1 MMSLAATYFGANGW
15 LLEFDSYRVLLD
27 PWLTGELSFPPGPW
41 LLKGTLAHDWAV
53 PGNLDL
59 LLLSQGQPDHAHPET
74 LQLLPK
80 DLQIVCSPSA
90 AKVVKRLGFKQV
102 HQLNPGETTHF
113 AALTI
118 RASAGAM
125 VPSLENGYLLKH
137 SAGNIYLE
145 PHGFLDK
152 QIEAQI
158 IDAVITPVVDLGLPL
173 AGAFIKGRR
182 VLPELLK
189 RFKPQTVLA
198 STAGG
203 DVRFEGLLSRFMQ
216 MEGSTEE
223 IAAMLPAQVDLIDPE
238 PGKRYAL
245 NSNPSLI

>member
-1 MMSLAATYFGANGW
+1 MSLAATYFGANGW
-15 LLEFDSYRVLLD
+15 LLEFGSYKVLLD

-41 LLKGTLAHDWAV
+41 LLKGKLPHDWAV
-53 PGNLDL
+53 PENLDL
-59 LLLSQGQPDHAHPET
+59 LLLSQGLPDHAHPET
-74 LQLLPK
+74 LQLLSR

-90 AKVVKRLGFKQV
+90 AKVVKRLGFNQV
-102 HQLNPGETTHF
+102 HQLHPGESTCV
-113 AALTI
+113 ASLTI

-125 VPSLENGYLLKH
+125 VPSLENGYLLNH
-137 SAGNIYLE
+137 PAGKIYLE

-152 QIEAQI
+152 QLEAQM

-173 AGAFIKGRR
+173 AGAFLKGRQ
-182 VLPELLK
+182 VLPELLT

-216 MEGSTEE
+216 MEGSPEE
-223 IAAMLPAQVDLIDPE
+223 ITAMLPAQVNLIDPE